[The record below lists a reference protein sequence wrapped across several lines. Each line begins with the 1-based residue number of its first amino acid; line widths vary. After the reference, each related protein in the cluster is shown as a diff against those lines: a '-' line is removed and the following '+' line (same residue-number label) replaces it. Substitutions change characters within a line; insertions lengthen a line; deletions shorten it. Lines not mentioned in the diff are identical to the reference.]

1 MLNLHTAESSNGLTW
16 QSKLNPHSLNIS
28 SKIPLTNADFLVYCT
43 PKFSKIGGITE
54 SSDYWRRGSLLHYS
68 FRAISQSWQHRME
81 SWMKYLIFAVI
92 GAILTVQSAVA
103 ADKKLTISVYSFAQD
118 AYKKALYDPFEAI
131 CDCELVIET
140 GNSVER
146 MAKIEANAAN
156 PVIDMAVISS
166 HDALALARKGLLQNL
181 DVSKLSSYDDLYEA
195 AKNPLGENWAVGYTF
210 YASSIVYR
218 SDLVQINSWK
228 DLLSPELAGR
238 VALPNITGTQGPLT
252 LFMLSKALGHQGYG
266 FEETIDSIGAQADD
280 IVTFYV
286 RSSQLAQLMNQEEV
300 IAAPVG
306 RFAWSRFSNSPLP
319 FVWANPKEGQTG
331 GMNVMIMT
339 KGNGNE
345 ELAYQFMDYWLSLE
359 SQTRIANAKIDSP
372 ANKKVKVSDEVA
384 EGLTYGAELIDS
396 LNIISPADI
405 IDNREGWVERWN
417 TKVIK

>member
-1 MLNLHTAESSNGLTW
+1 
-16 QSKLNPHSLNIS
+16 
-28 SKIPLTNADFLVYCT
+28 
-43 PKFSKIGGITE
+43 
-54 SSDYWRRGSLLHYS
+54 
-68 FRAISQSWQHRME
+68 
-81 SWMKYLIFAVI
+81 MKYLIFAAI
-92 GAILTVQSAVA
+92 GAILTVHTAVA
-103 ADKKLTISVYSFAQD
+103 AEKKLTISVYSFAQD
-118 AYKKALYDPFEAI
+118 AYKEALYDPFEAI

-181 DVSKLSSYDDLYEA
+181 DVSKLSSYNDLYEA

-266 FEETIDSIGAQADD
+266 FEETIDSIGAKADD

-286 RSSQLAQLMNQEEV
+286 RYSQLAQLMNQEEV

-306 RFAWSRFSNSPLP
+306 RFAWSSFAKSPLP
-319 FVWANPKEGQTG
+319 FVWANPQEGQTG

-345 ELAYQFMDYWLSLE
+345 ELAYQFMDYWLSVE